1 MVMIRD
7 ASWMAGLALV
17 SVGLWTLRVALTA
30 SGRRL
35 PGAAVAALE
44 ASVFAMVFG
53 SLVSDLDRPARIGG
67 YAVGVALGTVLGI
80 SADKRMSRGRSEVRI
95 VVGNTEASLPSEL
108 RGRGWPVTA
117 IDADG
122 GRGHASLVFVA
133 IEDRCV
139 ASLLDDVRRLAP
151 DAFWTVV
158 ALDDTHPGGLDDRFS
173 PLGARPACAALRG

>member
-95 VVGNTEASLPSEL
+95 LVDGTDGTLLHGL
-108 RGRGWPVTA
+108 RERGWAATA
-117 IDADG
+117 VDADG
-122 GRGHASLVFVA
+122 VRGRVSVVLVAVD
-133 IEDRCV
+133 DRC
-139 ASLLDDVRRLAP
+139 LDSVLSDVRALAP
-151 DAFWTVV
+151 TVYWTVV
-158 ALDDTHPGGLDDRFS
+158 PIGGADPRR
-173 PLGARPACAALRG
+173 LGDWIAATAGPSSCAAPVV